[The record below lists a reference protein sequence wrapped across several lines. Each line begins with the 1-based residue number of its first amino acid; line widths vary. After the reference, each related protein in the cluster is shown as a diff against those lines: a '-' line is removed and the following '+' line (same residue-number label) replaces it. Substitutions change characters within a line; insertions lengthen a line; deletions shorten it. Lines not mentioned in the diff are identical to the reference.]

1 MLNLDRIIEE
11 YNHYAKKSIKFK
23 EYQLELDKFRN
34 KYRLSNIK
42 NFDQQDK
49 IYPIYGDREESFLR
63 EICTESLMGTKVGAI
78 FSNFPK
84 FFKKQGSLDNFIF
97 FLKELLKIDKNDFYN
112 SFYNIIINNNHFIT
126 LSMLKTALI
135 QIISCYFP
143 DYFFPI
149 YKIKGIL
156 YALKEYGVD
165 ITKFNLNNNNTFG
178 NKIFNLNKKLRELKL
193 NNAITKEWD
202 NVVFT
207 HFLFSCF
214 PLNRVKIIRNLGF
227 KFLERNEQFVVAL
240 FSKLHQK
247 LGYRRIIRIKTEFPD
262 AEVEDDKGNIKN
274 IEFEYDLIKF
284 KSHIKKEDKNYHK
297 KCDTIICWSDNSKP
311 KLRNI
316 IKDAGI
322 VVIKLEDITNPKSE
336 LYSKIFD

>member
-1 MLNLDRIIEE
+1 MLKLDGIIEE
-11 YNHYAKKSIKFK
+11 YNQYANKSIKFK
-23 EYQLELDKFRN
+23 EYQQELQKFRN

-42 NFDQQDK
+42 NFGQQNK
-49 IYPIYGDREESFLR
+49 IYPIVGDRKESFLR
-63 EICTESLMGTKVGAI
+63 EICKESLMGTKVGAI

-84 FFKKQGSLDNFIF
+84 FFKETGSLDKFIF
-97 FLKELLKIDKNDFYN
+97 FLKELLKIDIDDFNN
-112 SFYNIIINNNHFIT
+112 SFYNIIINNNHFTT

-149 YKIKGIL
+149 YKLKGIV

-165 ITKFNLNNNNTFG
+165 IDRFNLNNKNTFG
-178 NKIFNLNKKLRELKL
+178 NNIFKLNKKLRELKL
-193 NNAITKEWD
+193 KNAITKEWD

-247 LGYRRIIRIKTEFPD
+247 LGYRRIIRIKTTFPD
-262 AEVEDDKGNIKN
+262 AEVEDNKGNIKN
-274 IEFEYDLIKF
+274 IEFEYDLSKF
-284 KSHIKKEDKNYHK
+284 KSHIKKEDKNHHK
-297 KCDTIICWSDNSKP
+297 KCDIIICWSDNSKLN
-311 KLRNI
+311 LRNI
-316 IKDAGI
+316 IKSAKI
-322 VVIKLEDITNPKSE
+322 QVIKLEELTNPKSE
-336 LYSKIFD
+336 LYSKIFE

>member
-1 MLNLDRIIEE
+1 MLNLDGIIEE
-11 YNHYAKKSIKFK
+11 YDDYATKSIKFI
-23 EYQLELDKFRN
+23 EYQLKLDEFRT
-34 KYRLSNIK
+34 KYSLSNIK
-42 NFDQQDK
+42 SFDQQDQ
-49 IYPIYGDREESFLR
+49 IYPIQGEREKSFLR
-63 EICTESLMGTKVGAI
+63 EVCAEHLMGTKVGAI

-84 FFKKQGSLDNFIF
+84 FFKKPGNLDKFIF
-97 FLKELLKIDKNDFYN
+97 FLKELLKIDKNDFYT
-112 SFYNIIINNNHFIT
+112 SFWSSIINNNHFIT

-143 DYFFPI
+143 EYFFPI

-165 ITKFNLNNNNTFG
+165 INKFNLNNNSTFG
-178 NKIFNLNKKLRELKL
+178 NNIFQLNKKLRELKL
-193 NNAITKEWD
+193 KNSITKEWD
-202 NVVFT
+202 NIVFT
-207 HFLFSCF
+207 HFLFTCF
-214 PLNRVKIIRNLGF
+214 PLNRLKIIRNLGF

-247 LGYRRIIRIKTEFPD
+247 LGYRKIIRIKTEFPD

-284 KSHIKKEDKNYHK
+284 KSHIKKEDDNYHK
-297 KCDTIICWSDNSKP
+297 KCDIIICWSDNSKQ
-311 KLRNI
+311 KLRNK

-322 VVIKLEDITNPKSE
+322 EVIKLEDITNPKSE